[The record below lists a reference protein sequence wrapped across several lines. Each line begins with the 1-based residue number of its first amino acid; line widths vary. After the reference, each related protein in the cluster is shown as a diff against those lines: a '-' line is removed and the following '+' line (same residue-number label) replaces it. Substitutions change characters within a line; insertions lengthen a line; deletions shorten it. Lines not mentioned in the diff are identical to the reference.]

1 MKSHDPQWPP
11 HRGPIARSH
20 QPMGQGSRKLDPLT
34 LAQLS
39 FCNTAA
45 TAYGDD
51 EDNDNEDKDSEYVEN

>member
-1 MKSHDPQWPP
+1 
-11 HRGPIARSH
+11 
-20 QPMGQGSRKLDPLT
+20 MGQGSRKLDPLT

-51 EDNDNEDKDSEYVEN
+51 EDNDNEDKDSEYVET